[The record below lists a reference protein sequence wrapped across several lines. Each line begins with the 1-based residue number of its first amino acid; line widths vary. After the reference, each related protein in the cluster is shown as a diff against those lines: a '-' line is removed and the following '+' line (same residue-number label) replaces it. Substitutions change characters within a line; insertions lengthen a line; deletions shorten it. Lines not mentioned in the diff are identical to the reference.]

1 MEARSGRVIE
11 QRGDEVLAV
20 FADEGQA
27 VRAAI
32 ELQAT
37 LAEEMAA
44 DSSLPLTVGVG
55 IDAGEAVP
63 VGEGYRGASLN
74 MAARLCA
81 PGVVVLVLSVSMAI
95 VNHSRLSRL
104 SAWRATCVTEQD
116 GDRGRILLWQMALP
130 AWHGW
135 LRRPPPRR
143 RIPGIRSSSEG
154 VCDVQV

>member
-1 MEARSGRVIE
+1 VIE

-81 PGVVVLVLSVSMAI
+81 PGRCVSP
-95 VNHSRLSRL
+95 
-104 SAWRATCVTEQD
+104 RACAT
-116 GDRGRILLWQMALP
+116 LP
-130 AWHGW
+130 AA
-135 LRRPPPRR
+135 
-143 RIPGIRSSSEG
+143 SSSASFSRAAMPT
-154 VCDVQV
+154 